1 MRSGCCIDCVLR
13 QPEDERHG
21 AVFSFVPTHIG
32 AWPGTLI
39 LLNRWFR
46 KSRSDFGFGRM
57 PKEIG
62 IVARL
67 EVPFVAMSLASKL
80 EAELCD
86 SDALSRPLCLD
97 LDGTLITTNSLWEGA
112 GRLLR
117 QQPWFLL
124 LVPFW
129 LLRPNSGISRSIG
142 SSARLD
148 PKSLPYRRELLEAL
162 NECRKRSRKLILAT
176 SANKGLAAQV
186 AEHLGLFDAVYASDE
201 ARDLNSAAKRD
212 LLVAEF
218 GDKGFDYLGNSI
230 LDKIVFESAYKGFL
244 VGTTAGAVEAI
255 RTQDHVTV
263 LSYRPSIMRALMKQL
278 RPHQWAKNALVFL
291 PLFLAPKIPSFQQ
304 LLQALGA
311 FLALSLCAS
320 AGYVFNDLQDID
332 ADRVHATKFERP
344 FASGA
349 LPVVAGPP
357 LFLALVGLS
366 GCLSWVFLPF
376 TFLSVLGVYFFGT
389 LSYSLHFKR
398 QLMIDVLVLAGLY
411 TLRILAGGIATN
423 VKVSTWLLG
432 FSMFLFTSL
441 AFAKRYVELRALT
454 SDTQIKNRGYFRADV
469 EMVASMGVA
478 SGFIAALVFMLY
490 VDSAKVRVSYRDP
503 SLLWLVLPILLY
515 WLGRIWLL
523 AGRGQMRDDPVKF
536 ALTDKTSLAC
546 AAAIALVAAA
556 ARYSSGW
563 ITAGLH

>member
-1 MRSGCCIDCVLR
+1 VRYR
-13 QPEDERHG
+13 
-21 AVFSFVPTHIG
+21 
-32 AWPGTLI
+32 
-39 LLNRWFR
+39 
-46 KSRSDFGFGRM
+46 FG
-57 PKEIG
+57 
-62 IVARL
+62 
-67 EVPFVAMSLASKL
+67 AMSSVSKL
-80 EAELCD
+80 EAALCD
-86 SDALSRPLCLD
+86 SAALSRPLCLD

-124 LVPFW
+124 LVSFW
-129 LLRPNSGISRSIG
+129 LLRPNAGISRSIA

-162 NECRKRSRKLILAT
+162 NECRKRSRKLILTT
-176 SANKGLAAQV
+176 SASKGLAAQV
-186 AEHLGLFDAVYASDE
+186 AEHLGLFDAVFASDE
-201 ARDLNSAAKRD
+201 ARSLKPAVKRD

-218 GDKGFDYLGNSI
+218 GEKGFDYVGNSSA
-230 LDKIVFESAYKGFL
+230 DKIVFESAYEGFL
-244 VGTTAGAVEAI
+244 VGTTAGAVEAM
-255 RTQDHVTV
+255 RMQHHVTV
-263 LSYRPSIMRALMKQL
+263 LSYRPSIVRALMRQL
-278 RPHQWAKNALVFL
+278 RPHQWAKNALIFL
-291 PLFLAPKIPSFQQ
+291 PLLLVPKIPSFQR
-304 LLQALGA
+304 LFQALAA

-332 ADRVHATKFERP
+332 ADRVHATKFARP

-357 LFLALVGLS
+357 LFLALIGLS
-366 GCLSWVFLPF
+366 GCLSWGFLPF
-376 TFLSVLGVYFFGT
+376 TFLIVLGVYFFGT

-411 TLRILAGGIATN
+411 TLRILAGGIATS

-454 SDTQIKNRGYFRADV
+454 SDTQIRNRGYFRADV